1 MLIIYCVCKSLHVS
15 ASTFSVEMQDN
26 KNSWHIVPNLG
37 NWLKINKNIKEN
49 NYNKDI
55 GFPYVGYLLFKNLWG
70 CDMTNYLET
79 FVNKAYLT
87 LTYKKILC

>member
-1 MLIIYCVCKSLHVS
+1 MLIFIVSFVFFCRNARYC
-15 ASTFSVEMQDN
+15 E
-26 KNSWHIVPNLG
+26 LG
-37 NWLKINKNIKEN
+37 LAYSSKFRNWLKINKNIKEN

-87 LTYKKILC
+87 HFL